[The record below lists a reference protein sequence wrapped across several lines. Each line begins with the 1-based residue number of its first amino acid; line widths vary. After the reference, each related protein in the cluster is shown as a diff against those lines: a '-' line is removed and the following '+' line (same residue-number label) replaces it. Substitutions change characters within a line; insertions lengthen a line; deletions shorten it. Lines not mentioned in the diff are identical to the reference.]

1 MQNMKIGL
9 LKEGKI
15 PYDSRVALTPNQAA
29 KLKEKFP
36 GIDIVCQTSPIRSY
50 KDQEY
55 ADNGIDV
62 VEDVSDCDLLLGIK
76 EVSIDELVSNKT
88 YCFFSH
94 TVKEQPYNRN
104 LLQQIIEKEIR
115 LIDYERIEDEYGKR
129 IIAFGRYAGIVGAY
143 NAIYTYGQK
152 FGLFHLKRAK
162 DCYEYNEVK
171 QEYSK
176 VALPPIKIALTGG
189 GRVANGAI
197 EVLDEMTVRRVN
209 PQEILEKDFD
219 EPVYC
224 QLATEDLY
232 QHKENKDF
240 NLNHFFKFPDQY
252 VSTFDRFNSKLD
264 ILISGIYWDPRA
276 PVLFTLKDMIQPEF
290 KIKVVADIT
299 CDIEGSIPS
308 TKKAS
313 SLDEPVYDFN
323 PRKNKVEPPFSS
335 IENVSVMAIDNLP
348 SELPRDSSEDFGQIM
363 LEKII
368 PAIIAEDEAP
378 MITKATIT
386 KDGHLQAPYQY
397 LHNYV
402 YGN

>member
-1 MQNMKIGL
+1 MHNMKIGL

-15 PYDSRVALTPNQAA
+15 PYDSRVALTPIQAS

-36 GIDIVCQTSPIRSY
+36 GIEIVCQTSPIRSY

-76 EVSIDELVSNKT
+76 EVPIDELVPNKI

-94 TVKEQPYNRN
+94 TVKEQSYNRN
-104 LLQQIIEKEIR
+104 LLQKIIEKEIE
-115 LIDYERIEDEYGKR
+115 LIDYERIVDEKGQR
-129 IIAFGRYAGIVGAY
+129 VIAFGRYAGIVGAY

-152 FGLFHLKRAK
+152 SGLFNLKRAK

-171 QEYSK
+171 QEYGK
-176 VALPPIKIALTGG
+176 VDLPAIKIALTGS
-189 GRVANGAI
+189 GRVANGAV
-197 EVLDEMTVRRVN
+197 EVLDDMKIKRVS
-209 PQEILEKDFD
+209 PQEILEKDFKV
-219 EPVYC
+219 PVYT
-224 QLATEDLY
+224 QLTTEDLH
-232 QHKENKDF
+232 QHKKNKDF
-240 NLNHFFKFPDQY
+240 DLNHFFKNPDQY
-252 VSTFDRFNSKLD
+252 ISTFDRFTSKVE

-276 PVLFTLKDMIQPEF
+276 PVLFTIENMVQPEF

-308 TKKAS
+308 TKRAS

-323 PRKNKVEPPFSS
+323 PGNNKVEPPFSRG
-335 IENVSVMAIDNLP
+335 ENMSVMAIDNLP
-348 SELPRDSSEDFGQIM
+348 SELPRDSSRDFGQIM
-363 LEKII
+363 LEKVI
-368 PAIIAEDEAP
+368 PAILAKDEDP
-378 MITKATIT
+378 MISNATIT
-386 KDGHLQAPYQY
+386 KDGHLLSPYQY